1 MALPTVFLKAKGA
14 LTKAK
19 NAYGVAKTAKSIK
32 DDSEQGENVL
42 SGLKKMIFLPV
53 FISGGI
59 FLFIILI
66 FVTLLTY
73 PFIVACGL
81 FPNSSANASTIAT
94 GNAASVVD
102 CAREQ
107 LGDPYVWA
115 AEGPD
120 SFDCSGLVTYCY
132 REALGVS
139 IPHYTGSQMTDSHF
153 QTVSSVDELS
163 AGDIILRGGNPPSHV
178 GIYTGSGTV
187 IHAPHTGDVVKEV
200 SYDQFASSGGL
211 TFRHY
216 IGE

>member
-1 MALPTVFLKAKGA
+1 MALPTIKSAVNKV
-14 LTKAK
+14 K
-19 NAYGVAKTAKSIK
+19 NAVGAAKTAKTLNYDSAQGSSIL
-32 DDSEQGENVL
+32 N
-42 SGLKKMIFLPV
+42 GLKKVLFLPI

-59 FLFIILI
+59 FLFIILTFI
-66 FVTLLTY
+66 VLLTY
-73 PFIVACGL
+73 PFIVAGGL
-81 FPNSSANASTIAT
+81 FPNSSANASTTVT
-94 GNAASVVD
+94 GNAASVLE
-102 CAREQ
+102 CARAQ
-107 LGDPYVWA
+107 IGDPYVWA

-178 GIYTGSGTV
+178 GIYTGEGTV
-187 IHAPHTGDVVKEV
+187 VHAPHTGDFVKEV

-216 IGE
+216 IG